1 MKKMRNAKRLV
12 LLTALCAIISCGGGG
27 GGGTASN
34 NPTPTNPNNPSNP
47 GNPTDLT
54 MRSGDSRYTKT
65 KLEDMT
71 DKDYL
76 KDFVFKEA
84 ADKNEIKYEEYGY
97 KLAMGY
103 RNFFPSSL
111 TTMDSNGITYSSSP
125 TTSSSKI
132 VVENGGIGL
141 SVNDRMEYVDSSPSF
156 HAVPYQELKDKL
168 DFAINKIITQFANKL
183 PNLREIEIKEGGTL
197 ITFEGYD
204 GKGRTIYLNN
214 GLEEYQ
220 FGHYNGTP
228 YGVSLNLTGNGDI
241 FKFKN
246 YIVSIGENINLDDPS
261 NKYTKTLKKMIN
273 PGTDVKE
280 GVKITGSKNN
290 QIGIRE
296 IGGDLGGTN
305 YGTIELKGNNTIG
318 VYMRNSTISN
328 YGTINVDKNSTGI
341 YAIYDKDYDNDRG
354 YNNPLFS
361 NYRDINIGEN
371 STGIYVYAKYY
382 DLGVAAHSGNVQ
394 NDNIYNGIRADE
406 NAANA
411 VGMLLD
417 AGEEK
422 SKLSNSDSNAFIW
435 NNGIIE
441 LKGDRSTGMYLT
453 GKGKATAENTGGSRP
468 SGMTTGGEGRI
479 IIGDSKDV
487 NRPGIGMYSDN
498 PNGRIGNATDYAII
512 EIGKN
517 GIGMAGVNKTKVE
530 NAWGTI
536 IIKGDNSIGMYL
548 SDGAVGSNFGTI
560 KTEGSPKNAIGVFVG
575 KDAEFSND
583 HDGEIIIDSEGGAGI
598 VIAGGTVSN
607 YGIIKVSGGAV
618 RVKNVSPVLAVS
630 LSDKIM
636 PVKKDMR
643 VYVDS
648 LGKTNPIEGL
658 ANLGLKGAEL
668 LIGAEATEKTNATE
682 VTVGKDVLDPF
693 NKSIKESNIPYWTV
707 GSGSLIWEANP
718 EIKDNR
724 VEKVTLKKQSY
735 TKFADEKT
743 KDVAKGLDEK
753 YVVASEKDKQ
763 IFNYMNTLRD
773 AESLGKVYKEIAG
786 SQYINVQQRINQT
799 DNLLDSQISSLQKDN
814 AGKAGHHVETFFNKD
829 KHDFKTEEVP
839 NTTSTAF
846 GASYL
851 FNNTDSNWGAYG
863 GVAINNYK
871 FKDKGHSK
879 ESVSMLKAGGYKKF
893 DLSIGD
899 LDWTL
904 GGDVFV
910 SQNSMKRRI
919 MTDKVYENK
928 ADYNAYGFSVKNEI
942 SKTHELGENST
953 IKPYGALKL
962 GYGSFGKIKEKDA
975 TMGLDVKGNSYYS
988 VKPSAGIEL
997 GYSKQVTDK
1006 TKLKASLDLAYE
1018 HELGKVDH
1026 KENEIKFINA
1036 RTGYKRKSAKDE
1048 SRGNLSTG
1056 VKVGLETGRFN
1067 FSVKGGYDTKDKN
1080 AHVGVGIG
1088 ASF

>member
-763 IFNYMNTLRD
+763 IFNYMNTLKD
-773 AESLGKVYKEIAG
+773 AESLGKVYKEIDG

-799 DNLLDSQISSLQKDN
+799 DNLLDNQISSLQKDN
-814 AGKAGHHVETFFNKD
+814 VGKAGHHVETFFNKD

-879 ESVSMLKAGGYKKF
+879 ESVSMLKAGGYKKL
-893 DLSIGD
+893 DLNIGD

-904 GGDVFV
+904 GGDVFI

-942 SKTHELGENST
+942 SKTYELGENGT

-975 TMGLDVKGNSYYS
+975 TIGLDVKGNSYYS
-988 VKPSAGIEL
+988 VKPAAGIEL
-997 GYSKQVTDK
+997 GYAKQLTDK

-1056 VKVGLETGRFN
+1056 VKVRLETGRFN

>member
-1 MKKMRNAKRLV
+1 MKRIRNVKRLV

-27 GGGTASN
+27 GGGKGSN
-34 NPTPTNPNNPSNP
+34 NPRPTNPPSNPSNP
-47 GNPTDLT
+47 GDPGKTIG
-54 MRSGDSRYTKT
+54 MRQAESRYTRT

-76 KDFVFKEA
+76 KDFRFKEA
-84 ADKNEIKYEEYGY
+84 VDKNEIKYEEYGY
-97 KLAMGY
+97 KAIVDSD
-103 RNFFPSSL
+103 NFYPSSL
-111 TTMDSNGITYSSSP
+111 TTMNTNGITYSP
-125 TTSSSKI
+125 NTTPSVQKI
-132 VVENGGIGL
+132 VIKDGGIGL
-141 SVNDRMEYVDSSPSF
+141 NVESDIYFNPS
-156 HAVPYQELKDKL
+156 ARDQEDKDKL
-168 DFAINKIITQFANKL
+168 DYAINKIITQFANKFS
-183 PNLREIEIKEGGTL
+183 NLREVEINEGGTFIAFDGVWNEETENNDRHIKHVSL
-197 ITFEGYD
+197 RNDSEYEFGRYD
-204 GKGRTIYLNN
+204 
-214 GLEEYQ
+214 
-220 FGHYNGTP
+220 GTP
-228 YGVSLNLTGNGDI
+228 YGVNL
-241 FKFKN
+241 
-246 YIVSIGENINLDDPS
+246 
-261 NKYTKTLKKMIN
+261 
-273 PGTDVKE
+273 
-280 GVKITGSKNN
+280 KITGSGSLFKYKDFVLKIDEDVDLDVSSNKYYKMLKRMINPKVHVEENIKISGNKDN
-290 QIGIRE
+290 QIGVRS
-296 IGGDLGGTN
+296 IGPVDDFANSRNKGN
-305 YGTIELKGNNTIG
+305 IELKGNNTIG
-318 VYMRNSTISN
+318 AFVKNSLFINEGIIS
-328 YGTINVDKNSTGI
+328 INKNSTGI
-341 YAIYDKDYDNDRG
+341 YAIYDRENI
-354 YNNPLFS
+354 NNHTLDGTIF
-361 NYRDINIGEN
+361 NTKNIMVGEN
-371 STGIYVYAKYY
+371 STGMHIYSKY
-382 DLGVAAHSGNVQ
+382 
-394 NDNIYNGIRADE
+394 DNINMRVYNDSPGGNFASKSSIMANKNAD
-406 NAANA
+406 NA

-417 AGEEK
+417 FGEEK
-422 SKLSNSDSNAFIW
+422 SEIINNNAPFIINS
-435 NNGIIE
+435 GIID
-441 LKGDRSTGMYLT
+441 LKGNRSTGMYLT
-453 GKGKATAENTGGSRP
+453 GKGEVTVFNYID
-468 SGMTTGGEGRI
+468 GRI
-479 IIGDSKDV
+479 IIGDSKNVD
-487 NRPGIGMYSDN
+487 NPGIGMYSDN
-498 PNGRIGNATDYAII
+498 PNGTISNAPGVINGFI
-512 EIGKN
+512 EVGKN
-517 GIGMAGVNKTKVE
+517 SIGMAGVN
-530 NAWGTI
+530 GTTVKNEVGNI
-536 IIKGDNSIGMYL
+536 VIKGDNSIGMYL
-548 SDGAVGSNFGTI
+548 SGGTKGFNNGTI
-560 KTEGSPKNAIGVFVG
+560 KTEGAPKNVIGVFVG
-575 KDAEFSND
+575 QNAEFTNN
-583 HDGEIIIDSEGGAGI
+583 GNIIINSEGGAGI
-598 VIAGGTVSN
+598 VVAG
-607 YGIIKVSGGAV
+607 GIIKNYGNIQVSGGAV
-618 RVKNVSPVLAVS
+618 RERVESPLLAIS
-630 LSDKIM
+630 LSDRKI

-658 ANLGLKGAEL
+658 ANLGLENTEL

-707 GSGSLIWEANP
+707 GSGSLIWEADP

-724 VEKVTLKKQSY
+724 VEKVTLRKQSY

-743 KDVAKGLDEK
+743 KDVAEGLDEK

-773 AESLGKVYKEIAG
+773 AESLGKAYKEIAG

-799 DNLLDSQISSLQKDN
+799 DNLLDNQISSLQKDN

-942 SKTHELGENST
+942 SKTYELGENST
-953 IKPYGALKL
+953 IKPYGALKI

-975 TMGLDVKGNSYYS
+975 AMGLDVKGNSYYS
-988 VKPSAGIEL
+988 VKPAAGIEL

-1006 TKLKASLDLAYE
+1006 AKLKASLDLAYE

-1036 RTGYKRKSAKDE
+1036 RTGYKRESAKDE

>member
-1 MKKMRNAKRLV
+1 MFENG
-12 LLTALCAIISCGGGG
+12 AIIV
-27 GGGTASN
+27 N
-34 NPTPTNPNNPSNP
+34 N
-47 GNPTDLT
+47 G
-54 MRSGDSRYTKT
+54 
-65 KLEDMT
+65 
-71 DKDYL
+71 
-76 KDFVFKEA
+76 V
-84 ADKNEIKYEEYGY
+84 IKV
-97 KLAMGY
+97 
-103 RNFFPSSL
+103 
-111 TTMDSNGITYSSSP
+111 NG
-125 TTSSSKI
+125 
-132 VVENGGIGL
+132 
-141 SVNDRMEYVDSSPSF
+141 VN
-156 HAVPYQELKDKL
+156 AVPEQVTSK
-168 DFAINKIITQFANKL
+168 
-183 PNLREIEIKEGGTL
+183 P
-197 ITFEGYD
+197 
-204 GKGRTIYLNN
+204 
-214 GLEEYQ
+214 
-220 FGHYNGTP
+220 
-228 YGVSLNLTGNGDI
+228 V
-241 FKFKN
+241 
-246 YIVSIGENINLDDPS
+246 
-261 NKYTKTLKKMIN
+261 TLKALSDRIT
-273 PGTDVKE
+273 PVK
-280 GVKITGSKNN
+280 S
-290 QIGIRE
+290 
-296 IGGDLGGTN
+296 DLG
-305 YGTIELKGNNTIG
+305 I
-318 VYMRNSTISN
+318 YMN
-328 YGTINVDKNSTGI
+328 
-341 YAIYDKDYDNDRG
+341 
-354 YNNPLFS
+354 
-361 NYRDINIGEN
+361 
-371 STGIYVYAKYY
+371 
-382 DLGVAAHSGNVQ
+382 
-394 NDNIYNGIRADE
+394 
-406 NAANA
+406 
-411 VGMLLD
+411 
-417 AGEEK
+417 
-422 SKLSNSDSNAFIW
+422 
-435 NNGIIE
+435 
-441 LKGDRSTGMYLT
+441 
-453 GKGKATAENTGGSRP
+453 
-468 SGMTTGGEGRI
+468 
-479 IIGDSKDV
+479 
-487 NRPGIGMYSDN
+487 
-498 PNGRIGNATDYAII
+498 
-512 EIGKN
+512 
-517 GIGMAGVNKTKVE
+517 
-530 NAWGTI
+530 
-536 IIKGDNSIGMYL
+536 
-548 SDGAVGSNFGTI
+548 
-560 KTEGSPKNAIGVFVG
+560 
-575 KDAEFSND
+575 
-583 HDGEIIIDSEGGAGI
+583 
-598 VIAGGTVSN
+598 
-607 YGIIKVSGGAV
+607 
-618 RVKNVSPVLAVS
+618 
-630 LSDKIM
+630 
-636 PVKKDMR
+636 
-643 VYVDS
+643 S

-658 ANLGLKGAEL
+658 ANLGLNSADL

-682 VTVGKDVLDPF
+682 VTVGQDVLKPF
-693 NKSIKESNIPYWTV
+693 NDSIHTSNIPDWTV
-707 GSGSLIWEANP
+707 KSGSLVWEADS
-718 EIKDNR
+718 EIKDNQ
-724 VEKVTLKKQSY
+724 VEKVTLRKHSY

-743 KDVAKGLDEK
+743 KDVAEGLDEK

-988 VKPSAGIEL
+988 VKPAAGIEL

-1006 TKLKASLDLAYE
+1006 AKLKASLDLAYE

-1080 AHVGVGIG
+1080 THVGIG
-1088 ASF
+1088 VGASF

>member
-1 MKKMRNAKRLV
+1 MKTKNSRKSRKLM
-12 LLTALCAIISCGGGG
+12 LLASLCAILSCSSGGGG
-27 GGGTASN
+27 GSGSGDGSASN
-34 NPTPTNPNNPSNP
+34 TPTPGNSSVVITDTRFTATPN
-47 GNPTDLT
+47 LA
-54 MRSGDSRYTKT
+54 
-65 KLEDMT
+65 KL
-71 DKDYL
+71 
-76 KDFVFKEA
+76 KEG
-84 ADKNEIKYEEYGY
+84 IYEELDYNQADSYTAIIGGNNTTIYDNIHARKYG
-97 KLAMGY
+97 LDVSG
-103 RNFFPSSL
+103 
-111 TTMDSNGITYSSSP
+111 GITISSP
-125 TTSSSKI
+125 TIMNVKKDGSAFWHDT
-132 VVENGGIGL
+132 GGLIGR
-141 SVNDRMEYVDSSPSF
+141 NDIKGIFNDISNPNRLVLNM
-156 HAVPYQELKDKL
+156 QEGSNLLTIKD
-168 DFAINKIITQFANKL
+168 A
-183 PNLREIEIKEGGTL
+183 EIKLTDSDFSNIISEVPGLNSRISGTGYNEVKFNDSKL
-197 ITFEGYD
+197 IIDED
-204 GKGRTIYLNN
+204 
-214 GLEEYQ
+214 
-220 FGHYNGTP
+220 
-228 YGVSLNLTGNGDI
+228 
-241 FKFKN
+241 
-246 YIVSIGENINLDDPS
+246 INLDDEN
-261 NKYTKTLKKMIN
+261 NKYYKTLS
-273 PGTDVKE
+273 
-280 GVKITGSKNN
+280 KITPTKITLETNKTITGTKDEQVAIKASNRIIDWGTIKLTGKNSVALFSKKTIWNSGPIEVGEN
-290 QIGIRE
+290 SIAQYTVYDKPSSDNENENRDIITLGKSSIGIRIDRE
-296 IGGDLGGTN
+296 YNNIGGEGIN
-305 YGTIELKGNNTIG
+305 NNTGKILSTAEKSIG
-318 VYMRNSTISN
+318 IMAYT
-328 YGTINVDKNSTGI
+328 VDKPHSTGDTDHFKI
-341 YAIYDKDYDNDRG
+341 ENHGEINLSG
-354 YNNPLFS
+354 
-361 NYRDINIGEN
+361 DI
-371 STGIYVYAKYY
+371 STGIYVT
-382 DLGVAAHSGNVQ
+382 G
-394 NDNIYNGIRADE
+394 
-406 NAANA
+406 
-411 VGMLLD
+411 
-417 AGEEK
+417 K
-422 SKLSNSDSNAFIW
+422 SSTKMY
-435 NNGIIE
+435 NNGEIIMGDSSDRNNPSIGMFSINPNNYGE
-441 LKGDRSTGMYLT
+441 NGFFGFMKVGKNSIGMVGVNGGKLK
-453 GKGKATAENTGGSRP
+453 N
-468 SGMTTGGEGRI
+468 EGRI
-479 IIGDSKDV
+479 VIAGDG
-487 NRPGIGMYSDN
+487 GIGMYL
-498 PNGRIGNATDYAII
+498 A
-512 EIGKN
+512 
-517 GIGMAGVNKTKVE
+517 
-530 NAWGTI
+530 
-536 IIKGDNSIGMYL
+536 
-548 SDGAVGSNFGTI
+548 DG
-560 KTEGSPKNAIGVFVG
+560 TEGFNASTIETDGEGLKDVIGVVVG
-575 KDAEFSND
+575 KDSKFTNEAFGKILINSVNGKGVVFEKGAVVVNN
-583 HDGEIIIDSEGGAGI
+583 GEIK
-598 VIAGGTVSN
+598 VNGTNISPEEVELRP
-607 YGIIKVSGGAV
+607 VT
-618 RVKNVSPVLAVS
+618 VKA
-630 LSDKIM
+630 LSDKIN
-636 PVKKDMR
+636 PVKSDLGIYMN
-643 VYVDS
+643 S

-658 ANLGLKGAEL
+658 ANLGLNSADL

-682 VTVGKDVLDPF
+682 VTVGQDVLKPF
-693 NKSIKESNIPYWTV
+693 NDSMQTSRIADWTV
-707 GSGSLIWEANP
+707 KSGSLVWKAEP
-718 EIKDNR
+718 EIKDNKI
-724 VEKVTLKKQSY
+724 EKVTLKKQSY

-773 AESLGKVYKEIAG
+773 AESLGKAYKEIAG

-904 GGDVFV
+904 GGDMFV

-942 SKTHELGENST
+942 SKTYELGENST

-1036 RTGYKRKSAKDE
+1036 RTGYKRKSAKGE